1 MMTSHDIRPNDRNRS
16 GDRGIAALFFAIS
29 VTAMLAVSA
38 LVLGGSIGYTAS
50 RNAQTAADSAA
61 LAGASTLR
69 DHKHD
74 WVATPSSAVEGTV
87 QSVVEHN
94 GATLAPG
101 GCELVDAAYALT
113 RSDADVIAD
122 CVELEFLSKADFAAT
137 AGVRVTVLDTRDVP
151 FSAFIDHQDTITGT
165 AVATATIQP
174 VVEGRSPFMMCT
186 APDAVGHPAQ
196 ALLPSDSDPTGYIV
210 NPGAF
215 GKLYVLWG
223 NQVKYEGRDCGNPSS
238 NWRGLV
244 NFELAFPVPSADSLD
259 DTYWWQTESGNK
271 NGTLP
276 VTLAGDNAC
285 NIDNGSVSAITVGCH
300 IAVPLCPFG
309 NGDSSDFRLYCVK
322 IGVFEIS
329 HVGAVFN
336 EDVTQLEEGTPCG
349 TVTSNIICGEFLG
362 VGSAIGGRGIAETPD
377 PNSVVVIKLVE

>member
-1 MMTSHDIRPNDRNRS
+1 MTTAHDIQPNDRARS

-29 VTAMLAVSA
+29 VTAMLAVGA

-74 WVATPSSAVEGTV
+74 WVATPASAVVGTV

-94 GATLAPG
+94 GGKLAPG

-113 RSDADVIAD
+113 KADADVIAD
-122 CVELEFLSKADFAAT
+122 CTELEFLSKADFDAAS
-137 AGVRVTVLDTRDVP
+137 GVRVTVLDQRDVP
-151 FSAFIDHQDTITGT
+151 FSAFVGHQDTITGR

-174 VVEGRSPFMMCT
+174 VVEGRAPFMMCT
-186 APDAVGHPAQ
+186 SPDAVGHPAQ
-196 ALLPSDSDPTGYIV
+196 ALLPSDSDPTGYVV

-215 GKLYVLWG
+215 GKIYVLWG

-244 NFELAFPVPSADSLD
+244 NFELAFPVPSVDAMD

-271 NGTLP
+271 DGTLP

-285 NIDNGSVSAITVGCH
+285 NIDNASVSAIAVGCH
-300 IAVPLCPFG
+300 IAVPLCPIG
-309 NGDSSDFRLYCVK
+309 NGSSSDFRLYCVK

-336 EDVTQLEEGTPCG
+336 ADVTQLEYDTPCG